1 MTPLSDYTRYETRRQ
16 FFAKG
21 KSALGFAALT
31 ALMQRAGMTGAD
43 ASDPAAAMKAVNHFA
58 PKAKRVIYLHMVG
71 GPSQLDLYDYKPKM
85 KDFYDKDLPDSVRNG
100 QRLTGMTS
108 GQARFP
114 IAPSKYAFQQ
124 YGQSG
129 MWVSEMLPYTSRMV
143 DDMCFIRSMHTEAIN
158 HEPGITLMQ
167 TGNQISG
174 RPCLGSWVS
183 YGLGSANS
191 DLPTFVVLVA
201 KPTNTEQIQAI
212 SARLWGSGYL
222 PGEHAGVAFRSGVDP
237 ILFINNPPGV
247 SASARRNTLDGLKA
261 LNEINYQLVGDP
273 ETHTRIQQYEMAFR
287 MQTSVPELTDLA
299 SEPAATKELY
309 GPDVEKPGS
318 FARSALLAR
327 RMAERGVRFVQIYHN
342 NWDHHSNLP
351 GRMSYQC
358 MDVDQPCWGLIQDLK
373 QRGLYD
379 DTLVIKIYSTAWLPH
394 LKSLLTAL
402 ESVFLAER
410 WVLRLARNVGQPFGL
425 KDGMI
430 LRGTPLTESLTFEEN
445 GLLFL
450 ADVVHGHKTGF
461 FFDQRDNR
469 ALAGTLAKDRTVLDV
484 FAYVGAFA
492 LYCAQGGAKSILG
505 VDISDPALTT
515 AKQIYALN
523 ADKGRI
529 GDVPFETMT
538 GDAFKIMFGMVR
550 QRRQYDM
557 VIIDPPSFA
566 SSESDVAG
574 ALHAYGQL
582 AEMGAQLLAPG
593 GVFVMASCSSRV
605 SAQEFFGTIIPSAHS
620 VRPDLEE
627 ITQTEHALDHP
638 IGFPEGAY
646 LKCWFARDEF

>member
-1 MTPLSDYTRYETRRQ
+1 M
-16 FFAKG
+16 
-21 KSALGFAALT
+21 LT
-31 ALMQRAGMTGAD
+31 ALPTPTTKRIALHVK
-43 ASDPAAAMKAVNHFA
+43 PAAERAIKQGH
-58 PKAKRVIYLHMVG
+58 PW
-71 GPSQLDLYDYKPKM
+71 LYDQGIIKQ
-85 KDFYDKDLPDSVRNG
+85 SHE
-100 QRLTGMTS
+100 
-108 GQARFP
+108 GQAGDLAVVYDNKNRFLAVGLYDPTSP
-114 IAPSKYAFQQ
+114 IRVKILQAHKSADIGVEWFRDKLK
-124 YGQSG
+124 
-129 MWVSEMLPYTSRMV
+129 M
-143 DDMCFIRSMHTEAIN
+143 AIDLR
-158 HEPGITLMQ
+158 EPL
-167 TGNQISG
+167 
-174 RPCLGSWVS
+174 RD
-183 YGLGSANS
+183 S
-191 DLPTFVVLVA
+191 DTNGYRLVH
-201 KPTNTEQIQAI
+201 
-212 SARLWGSGYL
+212 
-222 PGEHAGVAFRSGVDP
+222 GE
-237 ILFINNPPGV
+237 N
-247 SASARRNTLDGLKA
+247 DGLPA
-261 LNEINYQLVGDP
+261 LI
-273 ETHTRIQQYEMAFR
+273 
-287 MQTSVPELTDLA
+287 
-299 SEPAATKELY
+299 
-309 GPDVEKPGS
+309 
-318 FARSALLAR
+318 
-327 RMAERGVRFVQIYHN
+327 
-342 NWDHHSNLP
+342 
-351 GRMSYQC
+351 
-358 MDVDQPCWGLIQDLK
+358 VD
-373 QRGLYD
+373 RYD

-566 SSESDVAG
+566 SSESDVVG
-574 ALHAYGQL
+574 ALRAYSQL